1 MIAIGLM
8 SGTSADGV
16 DAAAI
21 ELDVP
26 ATRVQ
31 VVATASRRYADEM
44 REAILDVASG
54 RPTDAAT
61 FTRLHQRLGDE
72 HAAIAR
78 SLVDE
83 LRGRGRETD
92 VIAMHGQTIGHF
104 PSWHATLQIGD
115 AARVALATGVPTVDD
130 FRSADV
136 AAGGEGA
143 PLVPFADHVLFASLA
158 PVAVLNIGGIANLTL
173 IPTTAA
179 DDVVAFDTGPGNMLI
194 DAVAREGGATHDV
207 GGAGAA
213 RGSVDD
219 ALVREALRH
228 PFFARRPPKS
238 TGREEF
244 GDEFA
249 RTFIELAK
257 RRGATHDDMLA
268 SASEV
273 TARTIAEALAR
284 EMPRR
289 PSRLLVGGG
298 GARNAH
304 LVRRLAALVAPV
316 TVGPTDAYGV
326 PASHREAIA
335 FAILG
340 AYRLRGLP
348 NTLPR
353 ATGASRAVVAGALH
367 IP

>member
-26 ATRVQ
+26 ASGVRVL
-31 VVATASRRYADEM
+31 ATGSRRYDDAM
-44 REAILDVASG
+44 RSEILSIAEG
-54 RPTDAAT
+54 HPTDASSVA
-61 FTRLHQRLGDE
+61 RVHQQLGEE
-72 HAAIAR
+72 HAKLAAALIG
-78 SLVDE
+78 E
-83 LRGRGRETD
+83 LRGRRVD
-92 VIAMHGQTIGHF
+92 VIAMHGQTIAHF

-115 AARVALATGVPTVDD
+115 ASRVAIATGVPTVSDL
-130 FRSADV
+130 RSADV

-143 PLVPFADHVLFASLA
+143 PLVPFADHVLFAPLA
-158 PVAVLNIGGIANLTL
+158 PVALLNIGGIANLTL
-173 IPTTAA
+173 IPSASA
-179 DDVVAFDTGPGNMLI
+179 DDVVAFDTGPGNMLV
-194 DAVAREGGATHDV
+194 DAVAREGGAAYDAN
-207 GGAGAA
+207 GAGAA
-213 RGSVDD
+213 RGRIDEG
-219 ALVREALRH
+219 LVREALGH

-244 GDEFA
+244 GERFA
-249 RTFIELAK
+249 RTFLDLAK
-257 RRGATHDDMLA
+257 GRGDTHDDALA
-268 SASEV
+268 SATEV
-273 TARTIAEALAR
+273 TARSIAEALAR
-284 EMPRR
+284 ELPQR
-289 PSRLLVGGG
+289 PSRLLLAGG

-304 LVRRLAALVAPV
+304 LVARLASLVAPIRV
-316 TVGPTDAYGV
+316 EPTDAHGV
-326 PASHREAIA
+326 PAAYREAIA

-367 IP
+367 IA